1 MFLYD
6 IYKQQFTNIVCQ
18 YRRLNEALYLQYMIP
33 SIHEASP
40 LEIEIIQSLIQR
52 IWKPTYREILSEE
65 QMDYM
70 LGRMYDP
77 LTLRSQMDEGHHFLL
92 LNEDNSPV
100 GFAGYQFDYPEK
112 GICKLHKIY
121 LLPETQGK
129 GLGKMLI
136 HEVIE
141 RAEQEGQQSL
151 SLNVNRHNKALNF
164 YKNYGFEIK
173 GEEDINIGNGYFM
186 NDYIMEYKLNPEI
199 QITAKDAKNR

>member
-1 MFLYD
+1 MFLYS
-6 IYKQQFTNIVCQ
+6 IYKQQFTDVAYP
-18 YRRLNEALYLQYMIP
+18 YRRLNEALYLQNMIP

-70 LGRMYDP
+70 LARMYDP
-77 LTLRSQMDEGHHFLL
+77 LTLRNQMDEGHKFLL
-92 LNEDNSPV
+92 LQEDNSPV
-100 GFAGYQFDYPEK
+100 GFAGFQFDYPEK
-112 GICKLHKIY
+112 GICKLHKLY

-141 RAEQEGQQSL
+141 QAEQEGQQSL
-151 SLNVNRHNKALNF
+151 SLNVNRYNKAFDF
-164 YKNYGFEIK
+164 YTRYGFQIR
-173 GEEDINIGNGYFM
+173 GEEDIDIGNGYFM
-186 NDYIMEYKLNPEI
+186 NDYIMEYRLNP
-199 QITAKDAKNR
+199 KK

>member
-1 MFLYD
+1 MKPY
-6 IYKQQFTNIVCQ
+6 ICT
-18 YRRLNEALYLQYMIP
+18 MIP

-70 LGRMYDP
+70 LARMYDP
-77 LTLRSQMDEGHHFLL
+77 LTLRNQMDEGHQFLL

-100 GFAGYQFDYPEK
+100 GFAGFQFDYPEK
-112 GICKLHKIY
+112 GTCKLHKLY

-141 RAEQEGQQSL
+141 RAKKAGQQSL
-151 SLNVNRHNKALNF
+151 LLNVNRYNKAFDF
-164 YKNYGFEIK
+164 YKRYGFEIK
-173 GEEDINIGNGYFM
+173 GEEDIDIGGGYFM
-186 NDYIMEYKLNPEI
+186 NDYIMEYRLKS
-199 QITAKDAKNR
+199 KFK